1 MKIGSMR
8 EDIYAHRRILQPII
22 RRSIATN
29 DRITDWSSN
38 NKAEFIEVQN
48 LVDKNWY
55 KDMTKEE
62 INEVLFTIYSEMRSQ
77 GLVWIDIK
85 ADNVGRLLRPN
96 KTNIPIF
103 LDENRQKTEGT
114 PPNEAIGFIG
124 EAEGDV
130 LPEGEYVVI
139 DTDYIEKEEDY
150 KAWIYN
156 IGRKSRA
163 DKFEQMYQ
171 ARLKQQSEGR

>member
-96 KTNIPIF
+96 KINIPIF
-103 LDENRQKTEGT
+103 LDKNRQKIEEI

-124 EAEGDV
+124 ETEGDV
-130 LPEGEYVVI
+130 LPEGEYVVL

-150 KAWIYN
+150 KA
-156 IGRKSRA
+156 RKYKISCA
-163 DKFEQMYQ
+163 EKFEQMYQ